1 MKFPIPAGLELPDVP
16 TGETIVLPVTF
27 SVEDG
32 MLMPIDIDGNPIEDS
47 EEMEEAPENEG
58 FVDSVNRQLP

>member
-16 TGETIVLPVTF
+16 AGETIVLPVTF

-32 MLMPIDIDGNPIEDS
+32 MLVPIDIDGNPIEDT
-47 EEMEEAPENEG
+47 EETEEAPEDEG
-58 FVDSVNRQLP
+58 FVGAVNRQLS